1 MPKRKTQESDGMR
14 MLNFRIESGLIDRL
28 REVAASEHRTV
39 SQELRHLV
47 DRRLA
52 EAATEREAE
61 AA

>member
-1 MPKRKTQESDGMR
+1 MAKRKHQNDDEMR

-28 REVAASEHRTV
+28 REVAAAEHRTV

-52 EAATEREAE
+52 EASTEGK